1 MPIYKELVNPTQ
13 LRTNKII
20 DRAIIIDLSF
30 YVIIACAGFF
40 QMLNKT
46 SKIILE
52 RDTGQDLGVDYP
64 GTIAIICIC
73 GSLFVSFPCSYNPL
87 RYQLVSIIYE
97 TEDFTQKQN
106 FVMTL
111 IFMISTCFIS
121 IVFPNI
127 DKMISILGGLCAV
140 TLDFTIPLYCFVK
153 LSDYKWTHY
162 SNFLRIIF
170 FGILI
175 LTGYSSIGIT
185 IYLIITGKDCMGP
198 RTQVG

>member
-13 LRTNKII
+13 KRTLKVI
-20 DRAIIIDLSF
+20 DRAIVIDLSF
-30 YVIIACAGFF
+30 YMTIACAGFF

-52 RDTGQDLGVDYP
+52 RDTGSDLGVDYP

-73 GSLFVSFPCSYNPL
+73 GSLFVSVPCSYNPL
-87 RYQLVSIIYE
+87 RIQLSSIIFD
-97 TEDFTQKQN
+97 TEEFTQKQN
-106 FVMTL
+106 YVMTI
-111 IFMISTCFIS
+111 IFMLSTWFIS

-153 LSDYKWTHY
+153 LSDFKWTHY
-162 SNFLRIIF
+162 TNFLRIIF
-170 FGILI
+170 FGVLI
-175 LTGYSSIGIT
+175 VAGYSSIGIT
-185 IYLIITGKDCMGP
+185 VYLIITGKACMGP